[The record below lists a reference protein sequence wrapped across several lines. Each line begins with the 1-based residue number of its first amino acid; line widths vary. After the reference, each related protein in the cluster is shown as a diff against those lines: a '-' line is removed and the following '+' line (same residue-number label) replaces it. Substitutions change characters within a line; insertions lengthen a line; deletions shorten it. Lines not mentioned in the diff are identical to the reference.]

1 MKLTVDLPDI
11 AEVIS
16 QAVETALKDKQTKLS
31 GWKYYSLKET
41 CELLQVKSSTLL
53 DKRMPYLTELNYSQ
67 SGRIFWFLKK
77 SVEDFI
83 SKREIKKYRRS

>member
-1 MKLTVDLPDI
+1 MKLSVDLPDI
-11 AEVIS
+11 AEVIK
-16 QAVETALKDKQTKLS
+16 QAVEQAIIDKQTKLT

-41 CELLQVKSSTLL
+41 CELLQIKTGTLL
-53 DKRMPYLTELNYSQ
+53 DKRMPYLTEIEYSQ

-83 SKREIKKYRRS
+83 SRRTIKKYRR